1 MIDIFLYAGEDSPT
15 DIILSDPTEARDSEP
30 VVIVVP
36 PIDLGESR
44 KRRGGGGVAE
54 KSRYR
59 PRQLEPSVE
68 ERLLE
73 MRIAERLAELELR
86 EEEEE
91 LVLIVATAFIALNLW
106 ET

>member
-1 MIDIFLYAGEDSPT
+1 
-15 DIILSDPTEARDSEP
+15 
-30 VVIVVP
+30 
-36 PIDLGESR
+36 
-44 KRRGGGGVAE
+44 
-54 KSRYR
+54 
-59 PRQLEPSVE
+59 
-68 ERLLE
+68 